1 MKTSKTTK
9 HAFELS
15 NLRQIKVSYI
25 GATNTRGSRVC
36 ISEPNRSNQEP
47 TQKKYFSYSYKYGD
61 IMEQAYNLLKFNG
74 WNIICRASDSKGYI
88 FLCDNWSDEFLEIK
102 NLKTN

>member
-1 MKTSKTTK
+1 MKTSKTIK
-9 HAFELS
+9 NAFELS

-25 GATNTRGSRVC
+25 GATNFRGSRVC
-36 ISEPNRSNQEP
+36 ISEPSRHNQDK

-61 IMEQAYNLLKFNG
+61 IMEQAFNILKSNG
-74 WNIICRASDSKGYI
+74 WKIVCRCSDLNGYT

-102 NLKTN
+102 NLK